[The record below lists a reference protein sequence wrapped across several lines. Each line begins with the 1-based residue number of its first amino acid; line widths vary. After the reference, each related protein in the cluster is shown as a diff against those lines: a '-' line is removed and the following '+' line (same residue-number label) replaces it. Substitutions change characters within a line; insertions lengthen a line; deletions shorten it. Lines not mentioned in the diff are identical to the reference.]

1 MSSSVKQRNIILAM
15 MVVIAVIAGL
25 IIFFEKGLIKIEE
38 PTHGTPSKPV
48 IKWIDP
54 LLAIKGC
61 LFDLGAAKGDVEF
74 NGDRIVVRVKEK
86 FSENKLG
93 EFFEPIS
100 KIGKVEIRDD
110 RHVIIVMDSHKWEI
124 EIVYPSGITTTVPEV
139 IKPGIGKKARIAII
153 IDDMGLS
160 LKTASRLAQIDR
172 DLSFSILPYTDESR
186 DVASYLHS
194 SGCDVLV
201 HLPMEGAAGKNPG
214 KGAILS
220 DMDADKVFTTLED
233 DLNSIPYAIGAS
245 NHMGSKITQDREKMT
260 VILNELK
267 KRGLFYID
275 SMTAPN
281 SVCSDVAISVGEPF
295 ARRDV
300 FLDNEIN
307 SLYITGQLES
317 LKKIAMINGYAIGI
331 CHPHEETI
339 AVLEKEI
346 PKLRSQGIELEP
358 ISKLARKR

>member
-15 MVVIAVIAGL
+15 TLVIAVIAGL
-25 IIFFEKGLIKIEE
+25 IIFFEKGLTRIEE

-74 NGDRIVVRVKEK
+74 NGNRIVVRVKEK
-86 FSENKLG
+86 VPENKLK
-93 EFFEPIS
+93 EFFEPIN

-110 RHVIIVMDSHKWEI
+110 RHAIIIMDSHKWEI
-124 EIVYPSGITTTVPEV
+124 EIVYPSEIAPSVHEA
-139 IKPGIGKKARIAII
+139 IKPGIAKKARIAII
-153 IDDMGLS
+153 IDDMGIS

-172 DLSFSILPYTDESR
+172 DLSFSVLPYTERSR

-194 SGCDVLV
+194 KGCDILV
-201 HLPMEGAAGKNPG
+201 HLPMEGVAGKNPG

-220 DMDADKVFTTLED
+220 DMDENKVFTMLED

-260 VILNELK
+260 IILDELK

-281 SVCSDVAISVGEPF
+281 SVCSDVAGEVGEPF

-307 SLYITGQLES
+307 SLYITGQLEK
-317 LKKIAMINGYAIGI
+317 LKKVAMKNGFAIGI
-331 CHPHEETI
+331 CHPHDETI
-339 AVLEKEI
+339 SVLEKEI
-346 PKLRSQGIELEP
+346 PRLKSQGIELEP
-358 ISKLARKR
+358 VSKFARKR

>member
-1 MSSSVKQRNIILAM
+1 MSKSPKQKNIILAM

-25 IIFFEKGLIKIEE
+25 IIFFEKGLIRVEE

-54 LLAIKGC
+54 ILAIKGC
-61 LFDLGAAKGDVEF
+61 LFDLGAAKGDVDLS
-74 NGDRIVVRVKEK
+74 GDKIAVRVKEK
-86 FSENKLG
+86 IPQDKLK
-93 EFFEPIS
+93 EIFEPIN
-100 KIGKVEIRDD
+100 KIGNVEIRDD
-110 RHVIIVMDSHKWEI
+110 RHVMIIMDSHKWEI
-124 EIVYPSGITTTVPEV
+124 EIVYPHEVSLSLPEA
-139 IKPGIGKKARIAII
+139 IKPGIEKKARIAII
-153 IDDMGLS
+153 IDDMGTS
-160 LKTASRLAQIDR
+160 LKAASRLAQIDR
-172 DLSFSILPYTDESR
+172 DLSFSVLPYTYMSR

-194 SGCDVLV
+194 KGCDLLV

-220 DMDADKVFTTLED
+220 DMDDNKVFAVLED

-260 VILNELK
+260 IILNELK

-281 SVCSDVAISVGEPF
+281 SICSDVAVNVGEPF

-300 FLDNEIN
+300 FLDNELN
-307 SLYITGQLES
+307 PLYITGQLEK
-317 LKKIAMINGYAIGI
+317 LKKAAMKNGYAIGI
-331 CHPHEETI
+331 CHPHDETI

-346 PKLRSQGIELEP
+346 PRLKSQGIELEP
-358 ISKLARKR
+358 ISKFARKR